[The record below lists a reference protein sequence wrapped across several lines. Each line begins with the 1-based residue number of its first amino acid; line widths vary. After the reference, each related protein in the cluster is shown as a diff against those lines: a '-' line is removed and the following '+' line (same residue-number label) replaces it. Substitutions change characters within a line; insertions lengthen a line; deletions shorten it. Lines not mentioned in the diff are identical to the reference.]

1 MVPRRYSL
9 TTTAETLQAGT
20 SIRYH
25 HRSGSS
31 LATVTERTDD
41 HIVFAGDDCN
51 GHFTHDQVNY
61 LLTAD
66 RLQVV
71 LDDCLH
77 VPEEALSWV

>member
-9 TTTAETLQAGT
+9 TTTAETLQPGT
-20 SIRYH
+20 SVRYH

-41 HIVFAGDDCN
+41 HIVFASDDCN
-51 GHFTHDQVNY
+51 GHFTHDQVDH

-66 RLQVV
+66 RL
-71 LDDCLH
+71 LH